1 MQKAAFITGTGKGIG
16 KAIAE
21 LLLGNNYL
29 VFGFS
34 RNNNIK
40 HQNFTFIKI
49 DLSNL
54 DQVQKLQLPK
64 IKAEEIILINNAAT
78 IGEINPLHLKAENAI
93 INEYNLNSITPTL
106 LCKHFIERY
115 PKEKKL
121 ILNISSGA
129 ANKAIAS
136 WSTYCATKSALDS
149 LTAVIDE
156 EKHQNLKILSIS
168 PGVVDTNMQ
177 EEIRNSDPKNFPLH
191 QNFVDYYANN
201 ELISPKLVA
210 LKLLQIIEKRDDL
223 EGIFLNFRDFA

>member
-1 MQKAAFITGTGKGIG
+1 MQKAAFITGTSKGIG
-16 KAIAE
+16 KAITE
-21 LLLGNNYL
+21 LLLTNNYL

-40 HQNFTFIKI
+40 HHNFTFIKI

-64 IKAEEIILINNAAT
+64 VKAEKIILINNAAT

-106 LCKHFIERY
+106 LCKHFIQTY
-115 PKEKKL
+115 PKEKKV

-177 EEIRNSDPKNFPLH
+177 EEIRNADPKNFPLH
-191 QNFVDYYANN
+191 QNFVDYYNHN
-201 ELISPKLVA
+201 ELISPKLA
-210 LKLLQIIEKRDDL
+210 AHKLLKIIEKRDDF
-223 EGIFLNFRDFA
+223 EGIFLNLRDFA

>member
-1 MQKAAFITGTGKGIG
+1 MQKAAFITGTSKGIG
-16 KAIAE
+16 KAITE
-21 LLLGNNYL
+21 LLLTNNYL

-40 HQNFTFIKI
+40 HHNFTFIKI

-64 IKAEEIILINNAAT
+64 VKAEKIILINNAAT

-93 INEYNLNSITPTL
+93 INEYNLNIITPTL
-106 LCKHFIERY
+106 LCRDFIQTY
-115 PKEKKL
+115 PTEKKM

-136 WSTYCATKSALDS
+136 WSTYCTTKSALDS

-177 EEIRNSDPKNFPLH
+177 KEIRNSDPKNFPLH

-210 LKLLQIIEKRDDL
+210 LKLLKIIEKRDDFEKIL
-223 EGIFLNFRDFA
+223 LNLRDFA

>member
-1 MQKAAFITGTGKGIG
+1 MRNNFFLIILLLLFNSCSDQKKKISKITELDQNMELVSTYREAYEALQKNDTYYAAQKFLE
-16 KAIAE
+16 AE
-21 LLLGNNYL
+21 LLYPQSIWAAKSALMASYSYYLQNYYAESL
-29 VFGFS
+29 INLE
-34 RNNNIK
+34 R
-40 HQNFTFIKI
+40 FIK
-49 DLSNL
+49 
-54 DQVQKLQLPK
+54 
-64 IKAEEIILINNAAT
+64 T
-78 IGEINPLHLKAENAI
+78 
-93 INEYNLNSITPTL
+93 YPT
-106 LCKHFIERY
+106 
-115 PKEKKL
+115 EKKL

-191 QNFVDYYANN
+191 QNFVDYYSKN

-210 LKLLQIIEKRDDL
+210 VKLLQIIEKRDDL

>member
-1 MQKAAFITGTGKGIG
+1 MQKAAFITGTSKGIG
-16 KAIAE
+16 KAITE
-21 LLLGNNYL
+21 LLLTNNYL

-54 DQVQKLQLPK
+54 EQVQKLQLPK
-64 IKAEEIILINNAAT
+64 VKAEKIILINNAAT
-78 IGEINPLHLKAENAI
+78 IGEINPLHLKAENAM
-93 INEYNLNSITPTL
+93 INEYNLNIITPTL
-106 LCKHFIERY
+106 LCKDFIQTY
-115 PKEKKL
+115 PTEKKL

-177 EEIRNSDPKNFPLH
+177 KEIRNSDPKNFPLH
-191 QNFVDYYANN
+191 QNFVDYYAKN

-210 LKLLQIIEKRDDL
+210 IKLLKIIEKRDDVEEIL
-223 EGIFLNFRDFA
+223 LNLRDFA